1 MILVT
6 DRILIIFDLLFPLT
20 DVSMSESGM
29 APRDIKTK
37 TAGYSPVGIILRDF
51 HLRTIKKNFSWASWL
66 IVSAKESRK
75 RLLQQ
80 SCIGSTFWN
89 SFKSLLAK
97 VLLSISII
105 IAFAGVVFSKAQN
118 ILYPVD
124 MYSARLASKP
134 TDAPREEPLSVY
146 MNVPLN
152 HMDDLNHDR
161 YTSSRRAQAFEC
173 LY

>member
-1 MILVT
+1 
-6 DRILIIFDLLFPLT
+6 
-20 DVSMSESGM
+20 MSESDM

-37 TAGYSPVGIILRDF
+37 TAGYSLVEIILRDF
-51 HLRTIKKNFSWASWL
+51 HLRTIKKNFKQEFISVLNISWASWL
-66 IVSAKESRK
+66 IVSAMESRK

-105 IAFAGVVFSKAQN
+105 VAFAGVVFSKAQN

-124 MYSARLASKP
+124 MCSARLASKP